1 MTSQQKKLIL
11 IVVTLVALLATA
23 GVIYAT
29 LSNSAKIDVQTTDAP
44 ASTELKEAADFT
56 VENLN
61 GGEVKL
67 SDYKG
72 KPVVLN
78 FWASWCGPCKNE
90 MPNFQKALEEYGSKV
105 QFLMVNLTD
114 GQRESKE
121 DAKSFIDEQG
131 YTFPVF
137 YDTMSEAQKQY
148 SIVSIPQT
156 YFINA
161 EGKVAAYCQGAI
173 SDAKLKSGI
182 EEIAEV

>member
-1 MTSQQKKLIL
+1 MTTQQKKLIL
-11 IVVTLVALLATA
+11 IIVALVALLAAA
-23 GVIYAT
+23 GVLYASFT
-29 LSNSAKIDVQTTDAP
+29 NSVKIDMETTDAP
-44 ASTELKEAADFT
+44 TSTELKEAADFT
-56 VENLN
+56 VENLS

-72 KPVVLN
+72 KPIVLN

-90 MPNFQKALEEYGSKV
+90 MPIFQKSFEEYGKDV

-121 DAKSFIDEQG
+121 DAKSYIDEAG

-137 YDTMSEAQKQY
+137 YDTASDAQKLY

-156 YFINA
+156 FFINA
-161 EGKVAAYCQGAI
+161 DGKIAAYCQGAI
-173 SDAKLKSGI
+173 SDARLKSGI
-182 EEIAEV
+182 EEIM